1 MMSFNQPD
9 RQTLGSIED
18 GLAGSDP
25 KLASMLNIFSRLA
38 AGEEMPAHETI
49 RARRGPASGIRP
61 GRARGHARPST
72 VFPHARRLDARL
84 GWPQAM
90 FLLWAVISAALL
102 AFALLLNTSGPKACI
117 RLMGTACP
125 SPSIPRHADPSQL
138 MGLRLPAEAFPHRQ
152 SAGCAI
158 VQLHP
163 QAHMIGNTC
172 PRERRL
178 GSPLGQLPAVS
189 AAQSHP

>member
-9 RQTLGSIED
+9 IQILGSIEN
-18 GLAGSDP
+18 GLADSDP

-38 AGEEMPAHETI
+38 AGEEMPAYETI
-49 RARRGPASGIRP
+49 RVRRGPASGLRP
-61 GRARGHARPST
+61 GRARRYPRRIA
-72 VFPHARRLDARL
+72 VFPDARWMDTRL

-102 AFALLLNTSGPKACI
+102 AVVLLLSTSGSKACI
-117 RLMGTACP
+117 RSMGTACP
-125 SPSIPRHADPSQL
+125 SPSIPQHADPSHL
-138 MGLRLPAEAFPHRQ
+138 MGLRLSTEAFPRGQ
-152 SAGCAI
+152 SAGCAV

-172 PRERRL
+172 ARANGGSARR
-178 GSPLGQLPAVS
+178 SADYLP
-189 AAQSHP
+189 